1 MSLTFKRI
9 KRCSGFDPLEPE
21 GVPGEDD
28 SQAQPILI
36 PGMPYKEAKPYQV
49 WDCAKLARRTDVC
62 AIARAEPN
70 FSDSFLFISGNVYC
84 DRFVVRA
91 SEHAVDGK

>member
-1 MSLTFKRI
+1 MSLTFKQI

-49 WDCAKLARRTDVC
+49 WDCAKLARRTDVLRHC
-62 AIARAEPN
+62 ARGAK
-70 FSDSFLFISGNVYC
+70 LF
-84 DRFVVRA
+84 
-91 SEHAVDGK
+91 